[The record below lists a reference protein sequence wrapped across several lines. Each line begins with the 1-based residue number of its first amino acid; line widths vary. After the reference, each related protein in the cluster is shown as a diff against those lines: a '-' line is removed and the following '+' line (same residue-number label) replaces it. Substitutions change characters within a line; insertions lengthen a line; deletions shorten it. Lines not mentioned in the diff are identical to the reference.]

1 LKWRENAEWI
11 PTSPAENGDLTI
23 GNASPKIEIKLSTKN
38 LHTVDKQPTFN
49 TRGGE
54 YFDQFYSGNDY
65 NFEVPKYGDGSDGIP
80 YQPHSEIQWYRDK
93 DGKLRSHA
101 TPGNGFLSAADPVS
115 QAYLEGVALGPIA
128 NKLFRAGKGILKRGA
143 EKLLPKTANKAL
155 ASTATVPADVPFY
168 DITSTEGKAAIDN
181 TFARGMD
188 TYADY
193 LSSPWV

>member
-1 LKWRENAEWI
+1 VRVK
-11 PTSPAENGDLTI
+11 
-23 GNASPKIEIKLSTKN
+23 NASRHNPFKHNEHLHYSFREAIPLADPDLQVFKKGPWGLTWKMNKNKLITGY
-38 LHTVDKQPTFN
+38 D
-49 TRGGE
+49 G
-54 YFDQFYSGNDY
+54 
-65 NFEVPKYGDGSDGIP
+65 GSDGIP

-101 TPGNGFLSAADPVS
+101 TPGNGFLSAADPVG

-155 ASTATVPADVPFY
+155 ANTATASADVPFY